1 MNRNPLILVIEDDPA
16 IRRFLKT
23 GLEAQG
29 YRFEQAGSGDT
40 GIALIF
46 SLQPDVVLLDLGL
59 PDMEGSQVIQEV
71 RVKTDVPILVL
82 SARDQEKEKIQA
94 LELGADDYITKP
106 FGIGELLAR
115 IKVSLRHRLDSEQVL
130 PQVAF
135 GNLKLDISARRV
147 FLDQEEV
154 HLTPL
159 EYKLLLILTQ
169 HPGKILTHSFLLEK
183 VWGNLSNEQSHY
195 VRIYMASLRKKLE
208 KDPTAPRFIFTET
221 GVGYRF
227 FE

>member
-1 MNRNPLILVIEDDPA
+1 M
-16 IRRFLKT
+16 
-23 GLEAQG
+23 
-29 YRFEQAGSGDT
+29 
-40 GIALIF
+40 
-46 SLQPDVVLLDLGL
+46 
-59 PDMEGSQVIQEV
+59 
-71 RVKTDVPILVL
+71 
-82 SARDQEKEKIQA
+82 
-94 LELGADDYITKP
+94 
-106 FGIGELLAR
+106 
-115 IKVSLRHRLDSEQVL
+115 
-130 PQVAF
+130 AF